1 MSFVI
6 RIKLDN
12 NNPQIIYLE
21 STKDV
26 TLESIK
32 EEKVV
37 KIKSNDGSYSGI
49 IMNIIDMNLAEV
61 KNKLNINNED
71 ILDKSI
77 ENFWNDYKLT
87 HNIKEA
93 CEEK

>member
-21 STKDV
+21 STKDI

-37 KIKSNDGSYSGI
+37 KIKSNDGNYSGI

-93 CEEK
+93 SEEE